1 LQVSSI
7 KFNEPYSLSN
17 NSPVGSVKKSDD
29 IHRSLSNQSI
39 WNTPTGTSASR
50 KSSVLQR
57 PPMGLLATS
66 FSSVTVDECA
76 IDDEDDGLA
85 YQEDFV
91 PSSLTDLLTPQ
102 ERERRGSRPSS
113 ATTPVSFATTLIPT
127 QQTSSVVVGNSEI
140 WSSSPRLATRKT
152 RDNSF
157 SELAGSPLRHTY
169 PAPIGTPERSS
180 SLLKQFSAIGTPLGT
195 SPSIN
200 QVLVTKSN
208 MINSSI
214 SGAGTNATSSKHNT
228 ESLFDDINPMDFDET
243 QFHMD
248 DEEGELDHSKDK
260 SENKNL
266 HLVADEVIGNGRELY
281 QNMESLVR

>member
-1 LQVSSI
+1 
-7 KFNEPYSLSN
+7 
-17 NSPVGSVKKSDD
+17 
-29 IHRSLSNQSI
+29 
-39 WNTPTGTSASR
+39 
-50 KSSVLQR
+50 
-57 PPMGLLATS
+57 MGLLAAS
-66 FSSVTVDECA
+66 FSSATIDECA

-113 ATTPVSFATTLIPT
+113 TATPVSFTTTSIPT

-180 SLLKQFSAIGTPLGT
+180 SLLKQFSAIGTPMGT

-200 QVLVTKSN
+200 QVLITKSN
-208 MINSSI
+208 IINSSAGGAG
-214 SGAGTNATSSKHNT
+214 GAGTNGTSSKNNI
-228 ESLFDDINPMDFDET
+228 ESLFDDDINPMDFDET

-248 DEEGELDHSKDK
+248 DEEGELDHGKDK

-266 HLVADEVIGNGRELY
+266 HLVADKVIGNERELY
-281 QNMESLVR
+281 QNMGSLVR